1 VERNAIEIYE
11 EEEEEANLVVITDSF
26 KRFFVLKE

>member
-1 VERNAIEIYE
+1 VERNAIEIY